1 MIYTAEGKL
10 CECDDSATEI
20 IQNETED
27 RQKKWRKEKPTSHR
41 TMLTDVQQG
50 CPEVQGRKDNLFKK

>member
-27 RQKKWRKEKPTSHR
+27 RQKK
-41 TMLTDVQQG
+41 
-50 CPEVQGRKDNLFKK
+50 